1 MSDDWTDAYD
11 LEFLVPGDVT
21 AVKVGDK
28 ELALYE
34 VDGEVYAS
42 DNRCTHGDALL
53 SDGFLEGTQ
62 IECPFHQGRFDVCTG
77 KALCAPL
84 TQDIRVYPVRIE
96 NKRILEKLRSVQ
108 ERTKYVKRTGTPG
121 RLAQRLCAGFTRF
134 ELGAL
139 VAEFAW
145 GVAAHNPHTSYPAH
159 ALAL

>member
-53 SDGFLEGTQ
+53 SDGFLEGNQ
-62 IECPFHQGRFDVCTG
+62 IECPFHQGRFDVRTG
-77 KALCAPL
+77 SPTCAPVTEAL
-84 TQDIRVYPVRIE
+84 KTYPIKVE
-96 NKRILEKLRSVQ
+96 GGQVFLQL
-108 ERTKYVKRTGTPG
+108 
-121 RLAQRLCAGFTRF
+121 
-134 ELGAL
+134 
-139 VAEFAW
+139 
-145 GVAAHNPHTSYPAH
+145 
-159 ALAL
+159 

>member
-11 LEFLVPGDVT
+11 LEFLVPGDVI

-62 IECPFHQGRFDVCTG
+62 IECPFHQGRVDVCTG

-96 NKRILEKLRSVQ
+96 NKRILVKL
-108 ERTKYVKRTGTPG
+108 
-121 RLAQRLCAGFTRF
+121 
-134 ELGAL
+134 
-139 VAEFAW
+139 
-145 GVAAHNPHTSYPAH
+145 
-159 ALAL
+159 